1 MKLSG
6 YHRMEYFG
14 LFIAGLSVFAY
25 AVAATGAERYLAH
38 YEINLDDGASVKT
51 VKSSCY
57 FTSGMPSVDELDKY
71 TVMLTI
77 EAGPTSDYV
86 LTVAVKSSAT
96 AANTNTTEFS
106 QSFNGRL
113 SGPSNG
119 PMEFQMQQHGL
130 KVYGAIA
137 LSNPN

>member
-1 MKLSG
+1 MK
-6 YHRMEYFG
+6 YFS

-25 AVAATGAERYLAH
+25 AMAATGAERYLAH

-57 FTSGMPSVDELDKY
+57 FTPGMPRVDELDKY
-71 TVMLTI
+71 TVTLTI
-77 EAGPTSDYV
+77 ETGPTSDYV
-86 LTVAVKSSAT
+86 LAVAVKSSGT
-96 AANTNTTEFS
+96 TTNTDAMEFS

-113 SGPSNG
+113 SGSSNG

-137 LSNPN
+137 LSNSN